1 MANLDQIINH
11 LADATIVEEGGSGIW
26 HYRKWSNGRGECW
39 ALLNPT
45 VKTGTSYQGL
55 YYATYTVNVSFPFL
69 FVERPI
75 LLTSTN
81 SGTMGILGDITFD
94 ATKITS
100 YDMYRAGSGNVGNS
114 LAVYAQGDIAQ

>member
-1 MANLDQIINH
+1 MATLDQIINH
-11 LADATIVEEGGSGIW
+11 LADVSIVEEGASGIW

-45 VKTGTSYQGL
+45 VKTGTAFQGL
-55 YYATYTVNVSFPFL
+55 YYATYTVNAAFPFS
-69 FVERPI
+69 FVERPV

-81 SGTMGILGDITFD
+81 SGMMGILGDITFD
-94 ATKITS
+94 ATKITQ
-100 YDMYRAGSGNVGNS
+100 YEMYRAGGGNVGNA